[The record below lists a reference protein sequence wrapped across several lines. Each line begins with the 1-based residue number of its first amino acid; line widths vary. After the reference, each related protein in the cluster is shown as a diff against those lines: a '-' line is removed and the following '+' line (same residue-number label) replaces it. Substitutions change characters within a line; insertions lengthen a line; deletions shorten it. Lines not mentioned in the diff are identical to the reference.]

1 MEQLKRGVNVEGLK
15 LPPGITLTRVD
26 PSSAE
31 AARVKKESI
40 AKVIIKKLN

>member
-26 PSSAE
+26 PYTAE
-31 AARVKKESI
+31 SVKAKKESI
-40 AKVIIKKLN
+40 SKVSLI